1 MKQTA
6 RMFNDNFDHMI
17 TDMPYLKLLDFKEED
32 VEVRANTL
40 EVKGRDGVL
49 VGPSTFGPFK
59 LVLRFYYKGHDIH
72 DYNLMKQRMRGLLF
86 KREPYY
92 IVHSFMPG
100 KKYAVQCEGNAIT
113 DVNGKAGEFEVTFSV
128 YKGFSESLR
137 DTLDVDFLSDYWQF
151 EGGLISDREIKYKHN
166 SKRFEIWNGSFDTID
181 PLTHKLKIRIKA
193 DAPNG
198 FKMTNHITGQ
208 TVIYYGSLQSY
219 QTLTFIG
226 VHPVIGD
233 ERVGA
238 NTNHEWIELLPGFNN
253 IEIDGV
259 GVSNV
264 SAEFEFDFIYR

>member
-198 FKMTNHITGQ
+198 FKMTNHMTGQ

>member
-198 FKMTNHITGQ
+198 FKMTNHMTGQ

-264 SAEFEFDFIYR
+264 STEFEFDFIYR

>member
-6 RMFNDNFDHMI
+6 RMFNDNFDYII
-17 TDMPYLKLLDFKEED
+17 TDMPYLKLLDYKEED
-32 VEVRANTL
+32 VDVRTNTL

-59 LVLRFYYKGHDIH
+59 LILRFYYKGHDLH

-86 KREPYY
+86 RREPYY

-100 KKYAVQCEGNAIT
+100 KKYAVQCESNAIT
-113 DVNGKAGEFEVTFSV
+113 DVNDKAGEFEVTFIV

-137 DTLDVDFLSDYWQF
+137 DTLDVDFLSDNWQF
-151 EGGLISDREIKYKHN
+151 EGGLISDKEIKYKHN

-181 PLTHKLKIRIKA
+181 PLTYKLKIRISA
-193 DAPNG
+193 NAPNG
-198 FKMTNHITGQ
+198 FKMTNHMTGQ
-208 TVIYYGSLQSY
+208 TVIYNGSLQSY
-219 QTLTFIG
+219 QTLTFVG
-226 VHPVIGD
+226 VHPVIGS

-238 NTNHEWIELLPGFNN
+238 NTNHEWIELLPWFNN

>member
-1 MKQTA
+1 MKQTV
-6 RMFNDNFDHMI
+6 RMFNDNFNHMI
-17 TDMPYLKLLDFKEED
+17 TDMSYLKLLDFKEED

-198 FKMTNHITGQ
+198 FKMTNHMTGQ

>member
-17 TDMPYLKLLDFKEED
+17 TDMPYLKLLDYKEED
-32 VEVRANTL
+32 VDVRANTL

-59 LVLRFYYKGHDIH
+59 LILRFYYKGHDIH

-113 DVNGKAGEFEVTFSV
+113 DINGKAGEFEVTFSV

-193 DAPNG
+193 NAPNG
-198 FKMTNHITGQ
+198 FKLTNHMTGQ
-208 TVIYYGSLQSY
+208 TIIYYGSLQSY

-264 SAEFEFDFIYR
+264 STEFEFDFIYR